1 MTPTGTCKKCA
12 RRYTGWALEQNL
24 TCPECGGGLKV
35 MPKPSGWKPASGYMQ
50 ENDPRYEEV
59 KDE

>member
-1 MTPTGTCKKCA
+1 MTPTGICTKCA
-12 RRYTGWALEQNL
+12 RRFTGWALEQDT
-24 TCPECGGGLKV
+24 TCPECGGGLRV
-35 MPKPSGWKPASGYMQ
+35 MPKPSGWKPLSGFVQ